1 MEMNWSRWFR
11 CESSFGMLLVPNQP
25 GIFVLAEEVATEP
38 NSRRML
44 AVFEV
49 QEADDLAR
57 AMSRLF
63 AVGSPWRGKLVESR
77 CYVRYAVAP
86 GIADRRAAANALKT
100 WLNSQR
106 EVASQIFETNPR
118 ETNPRETN
126 PRETNRETNAGQ
138 MGFGQMNPGQM
149 NPGEQRQAMAR
160 AAAVGNDTERL
171 DTAEVPGEMRS
182 ERRSARAEH
191 ESGALELKT
200 VAERAVDRVTHGIK
214 LSSKPAG
221 F

>member
-11 CESSFGMLLVPNQP
+11 CESSFGLLLVPNQP
-25 GIFVLAEEVATEP
+25 GIFALAEEVGQPGE

-49 QEADDLAR
+49 QEADDLVR

-63 AVGSPWRGKLVESR
+63 AVGSPWREKLVEGR
-77 CYVRYAVAP
+77 CYVRYAIAP

-106 EVASQIFETNPR
+106 EVASQIFESHS
-118 ETNPRETN
+118 
-126 PRETNRETNAGQ
+126 
-138 MGFGQMNPGQM
+138 F
-149 NPGEQRQAMAR
+149 EQKQPATI
-160 AAAVGNDTERL
+160 AVGNDTERL
-171 DTAEVPGEMRS
+171 EVDEAAESRG
-182 ERRSARAEH
+182 
-191 ESGALELKT
+191 GLELKT
-200 VAERAVDRVTHGIK
+200 MAERAVDRVTHGIK
-214 LSSKPAG
+214 LSKASTAG